1 MSNILKD
8 LIKKALKEV
17 DDAAMKKSAKGMAM
31 YGKKAKMKEQL
42 QGANALWNGDCSTL
56 PSTYVGTDLLN
67 LCYKS
72 DTTMGIGSV

>member
-17 DDAAMKKSAKGMAM
+17 NDAAMKKSAKGMAM

-56 PSTYVGTDLLN
+56 P
-67 LCYKS
+67 
-72 DTTMGIGSV
+72 